1 VHFLPRADA
10 RGKVRNASLV
20 YFCFHMGIQGN
31 AHMAARPITEDKKR
45 AMASTAPPQLPPETP
60 EPDPENLPPE
70 ARDDDG
76 GAKPQDP
83 QQRARARPD
92 GGVCGKPRGPPPG
105 VDDASDRD
113 RDAYS
118 VATFCAR
125 HSISVPLFY
134 KLKAQGLGPVTFYAG
149 VRQLISREAA
159 AKWRRKREK
168 EQAAKEAVATS

>member
-1 VHFLPRADA
+1 
-10 RGKVRNASLV
+10 
-20 YFCFHMGIQGN
+20 MGIQGN

-45 AMASTAPPQLPPETP
+45 AMASAAHPQSSPETP
-60 EPDPENLPPE
+60 GPDQENLPPE
-70 ARDDDG
+70 ARGDDDG
-76 GAKPQDP
+76 EEPQNP
-83 QQRARARPD
+83 QRPVKAYHGLPSRA
-92 GGVCGKPRGPPPG
+92 RGPPPG

-134 KLKAQGLGPVTFYAG
+134 KMKSQGKAPATFYAG

-159 AKWRRKREK
+159 AAWRRQRE
-168 EQAAKEAVATS
+168 EEAAAAI